1 MDNITA
7 PGVGA
12 IIATDQIG
20 TTHYPRSKTGFGVEG
35 EYADVSAENPLPV
48 AIVSRGGTGGDGG
61 DASAANQVTEIARL
75 TSIFASVDGIEGLL
89 TALNALVGGTLTVG
103 LPSGAATQAT
113 LASLLAKTIAA
124 PATEAKQDAAI
135 TALQNSAP
143 ADDLFNITP
152 SDTVP
157 LGTIPKAL
165 LVTVAGNV
173 AVRGTGASP
182 VTLAVT
188 AGQILPIR
196 ARYVYA
202 TNTTATV
209 VGLV

>member
-1 MDNITA
+1 MTFPVTDANNATQQLLT
-7 PGVGA
+7 GA
-12 IIATDQIG
+12 EL
-20 TTHYPRSKTGFGVEG
+20 TTLFTNLR
-35 EYADVSAENPLPV
+35 
-48 AIVSRGGTGGDGG
+48 
-61 DASAANQVTEIARL
+61 
-75 TSIFASVDGIEGLL
+75 ASVDALAPLVDGLEGYTDGIETGL
-89 TALNALVGGTLTVG
+89 TAVVAAVNAPSGTQP
-103 LPSGAATQAT
+103 LPTGAAT
-113 LASLLAKTIAA
+113 S
-124 PATEAKQDAAI
+124 AKQDTAI

-143 ADDLFNITP
+143 ADDLFAITP
-152 SDTVP
+152 SDTVA
-157 LGTIPKAL
+157 LATVPKAL

-173 AVRGTGASP
+173 AVRGTGSSP

>member
-1 MDNITA
+1 MTFPVTDATNATQQLLTGAELQAAFATIVA
-7 PGVGA
+7 AINAGAVGTQP
-12 IIATDQIG
+12 I
-20 TTHYPRSKTGFGVEG
+20 
-35 EYADVSAENPLPV
+35 
-48 AIVSRGGTGGDGG
+48 
-61 DASAANQVTEIARL
+61 SAA
-75 TSIFASVDGIEGLL
+75 
-89 TALNALVGGTLTVG
+89 TLP

-124 PATEAKQDAAI
+124 PATEAKQDTAI

-143 ADDLFNITP
+143 ADDLFAITP
-152 SDTVP
+152 SDSVA
-157 LGTIPKAL
+157 LATIPKAL
-165 LVTVAGNV
+165 LVTAAGNV
-173 AVRGTGASP
+173 AVRGTGSSP